1 LKFGLRGKRSSCGL
15 SRGSKIF
22 NASEKLFTGLIQD
35 IGKIQNIERRS
46 GGIRL
51 TVSTQLN
58 LANVKIGDSIT
69 VDGACLTV
77 VQLSG
82 KTFSVDVSSETLKRT
97 TLAKAREG
105 QLVNLETALTISSPL
120 GGHLVAGHVDG
131 TGEISKITPEGNSI
145 RFRFRVPS
153 GISRYLIE
161 KGSIA
166 VDGISLTV
174 AECQGQE
181 FSVSIIPHTAQ
192 VTTLGIRKVGDH
204 VNLENDFIAKYVEKF
219 VHQNQTHDKK
229 ASPITEEFMAKYGFF
244 K

>member
-1 LKFGLRGKRSSCGL
+1 M
-15 SRGSKIF
+15 
-22 NASEKLFTGLIQD
+22 FTGLIQD

-51 TVSTQLN
+51 TVSTRLN
-58 LANVKIGDSIT
+58 LAGMKIGDSIT

-77 VQLSG
+77 IQLSG
-82 KTFSVDVSSETLKRT
+82 KTLSVDVSPETLQRT

-105 QLVNLETALTISSPL
+105 QPVNLETALTISSPL
-120 GGHLVAGHVDG
+120 GGHLIAGHVDG
-131 TGEISKITPEGNSI
+131 TGEISGITPEGNSI
-145 RFRFRVPS
+145 RYRFRVPS
-153 GISRYLIE
+153 EISRYLIE

-174 AECQGQE
+174 AECNNQE

-192 VTTLGIRKVGDH
+192 VTTLGIKKVGDR
-204 VNLENDFIAKYVEKF
+204 VNLENDLIAKYVEKF
-219 VHQNQTHDKK
+219 VQQNQTPGKK
-229 ASPITEEFMAKYGFF
+229 ASPITEEFLAKYGFF